1 MTLPQGQ
8 GLGCPARLNGPP
20 LQRCAIVRATLINVK
35 AVRIWFLLLLAVLLP
50 VRGAV
55 AAAMLCPVGSTGIQN
70 ELRVHG
76 HPMGHEAMDHSMS
89 QRHAA
94 PHDHASAGHSDDGH
108 DHAASDKCNACSAYC
123 SLTPLLSSDSTFLE
137 PPDLA
142 AVKFAD
148 QSAPPPSFVSDG
160 QERPPRTI

>member
-1 MTLPQGQ
+1 M
-8 GLGCPARLNGPP
+8 
-20 LQRCAIVRATLINVK
+20 RATLTNVK

-55 AAAMLCPVGSTGIQN
+55 AAAMLCPVGSTGMQN
-70 ELRVHG
+70 ELRVHD
-76 HPMGHEAMDHSMS
+76 HPMGHEAMDHVDGSCTMLP
-89 QRHAA
+89 

-108 DHAASDKCNACSAYC
+108 DHAASDKCNTCSAYC